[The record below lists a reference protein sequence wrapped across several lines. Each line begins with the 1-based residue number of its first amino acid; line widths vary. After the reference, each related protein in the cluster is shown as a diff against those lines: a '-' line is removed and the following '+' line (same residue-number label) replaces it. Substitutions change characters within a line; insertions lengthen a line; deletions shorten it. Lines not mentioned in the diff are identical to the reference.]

1 MSRFLE
7 QFLPWPHHYLDFVR
21 FIITIKLSD
30 INKESNPCVK
40 FCSKL
45 PMRKMMVYTHVL
57 NRGGRPTDNRLP
69 SWSGILRFRRP
80 VYEGSSV
87 FQKKF
92 DKELKTEEN
101 PFAL

>member
-1 MSRFLE
+1 MCQVWLKTAHAENDGLYACLE
-7 QFLPWPHHYLDFVR
+7 PWR
-21 FIITIKLSD
+21 EGS
-30 INKESNPCVK
+30 
-40 FCSKL
+40 SKSS
-45 PMRKMMVYTHVL
+45 
-57 NRGGRPTDNRLP
+57 RPTDNHLP

-80 VYEGSSV
+80 VYEGV

>member
-7 QFLPWPHHYLDFVR
+7 QFLPSSHHSPGFAHS
-21 FIITIKLSD
+21 IITIKLAD
-30 INKESNPCVK
+30 IYKERTPCVK
-40 FCSKL
+40 SGSKL
-45 PMRKMMVYTHVL
+45 PTRKMMVYTHVL

>member
-1 MSRFLE
+1 MCQVWLKTAHAENDGLYACLE
-7 QFLPWPHHYLDFVR
+7 PWR
-21 FIITIKLSD
+21 EGS
-30 INKESNPCVK
+30 
-40 FCSKL
+40 SKSS
-45 PMRKMMVYTHVL
+45 
-57 NRGGRPTDNRLP
+57 RPTDNRLP
-69 SWSGILRFRRP
+69 SWSGIVRFRRP